1 MIERKVVDGWKL
13 VLCLVA
19 FESAWNWALKARNE
33 TNPSPLSESSP
44 PVGNHSHRWN
54 NHIIAN
60 KHLHSILLFSIHDHR
75 RSVCLFSGGKKLM
88 FEIWITF
95 VNKLFIFRF
104 PNECLSLFRQIRI
117 IVWRSLVCIILNYS
131 ILVYWMKMFIAF
143 FKIFFIQC

>member
-95 VNKLFIFRF
+95 VNKLYSGFLMIV
-104 PNECLSLFRQIRI
+104 CLYFVKFESSSRGLLC
-117 IVWRSLVCIILNYS
+117 VL
-131 ILVYWMKMFIAF
+131 YWITVF
-143 FKIFFIQC
+143 